1 MKNIL
6 CYGDSLTWG
15 YNPEGPGRHAYADR
29 WPSVLQERLGDR
41 ARVIAE
47 GLNGRT
53 TAYDDWLAGADR
65 NGARILPTLLAT
77 HAPLDLVVVLLGTN
91 DMKPFICGKAIGAKQ
106 GMQRLVDIIRRHDY
120 PMDQAPPTILLVSPP
135 PLCETENSDFAAVFD
150 GGIAESRKL
159 APLYAQLAN
168 DTGCAFFDAG
178 SVAKTSP
185 LDGVHLDAEGTLAI
199 GIGLEPVVRQML
211 EL

>member
-41 ARVIAE
+41 ACVVVE

-53 TAYDDWLAGADR
+53 TAYDDWLAAADR
-65 NGARILPTLLAT
+65 NGARILPTLLTT
-77 HAPLDLVVVLLGTN
+77 HAPLDLVIILLGTN
-91 DMKPFICGKAIGAKQ
+91 DMKPFICGRAIGARQ
-106 GMQRLVDIIRRHDY
+106 GMQRLADIIRRHDY
-120 PMDQAPPTILLVSPP
+120 PMDEAPPRILFVSPP
-135 PLCETENSDFAAVFD
+135 PLCETENSDFAAGFE
-150 GGIAESRKL
+150 GGIAESCRL
-159 APLYAQLAN
+159 ARLYAQLAT
-168 DTGCAFFDAG
+168 DSGCVFFDAG
-178 SVAKTSP
+178 SVAKTSS
-185 LDGVHLDAEGTLAI
+185 LDGVHLDAEGTRAV